1 MATWAEFEA
10 EVPPFA
16 RFVTERLTAHKFLTM
31 ATVRADGGPR
41 ISGTEIV
48 IADGELWLAGMTGAR
63 RWADLR
69 RDPRVAI
76 HGRPDDEATWTGDA
90 KVAGRA
96 VEVDEAGRA
105 AFAVARGQHPS
116 PGEFE
121 LFRID
126 VTEATAVRLEDP
138 PVALIV
144 ETWHPGRPIKR
155 VDR

>member
-10 EVPPFA
+10 EAPEFA
-16 RFVTERLTAHKFLTM
+16 RFVTDRLTAHKFLTM
-31 ATVRADGGPR
+31 ATVRADGAPR

-48 IADGELWLAGMTGAR
+48 ISGGQLWLAGMTGAR

-69 RDPRVAI
+69 RDPRVAV
-76 HGRPDDEATWTGDA
+76 HGRSDDEATWKGDA
-90 KVAGRA
+90 KVGGRA
-96 VEVDEAGRA
+96 MEVDEAERA
-105 AFAVARGQHPS
+105 AFAAGMPAGA

-126 VTEATAVRLEDP
+126 VTEATSVRLEDP

-144 ETWHPGRPIKR
+144 ETWRPGEPLKR
-155 VDR
+155 VER

>member
-10 EVPPFA
+10 EVPEFA
-16 RFVTERLTAHKFLTM
+16 TFVTGRLTAHKYLTM
-31 ATVRADGGPR
+31 ATIRADGGPR

-48 IADGELWLAGMTGAR
+48 ISGGELWLAGMTGAR

-76 HGRPDDEATWTGDA
+76 HGRPDDEETWKGDA
-90 KVAGRA
+90 KVGGRA

-105 AFAVARGQHPS
+105 AFAAGLPGDQS
-116 PGEFE
+116 PDGFD

-126 VTEATAVRLEDP
+126 VTEATAVRVDDP
-138 PVALIV
+138 PGVLV
-144 ETWHPGRPIKR
+144 VRTWRPGRPLQR